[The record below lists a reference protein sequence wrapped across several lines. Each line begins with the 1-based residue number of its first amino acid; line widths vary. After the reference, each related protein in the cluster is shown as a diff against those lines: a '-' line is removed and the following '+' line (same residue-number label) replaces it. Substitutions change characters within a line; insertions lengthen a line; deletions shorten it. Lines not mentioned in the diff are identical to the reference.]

1 MLKSGFARLDIT
13 PPLGTCLAGYFH
25 ARPADDILD
34 PLYVSAVAFD
44 DGERKA
50 VILSIDN
57 LGINQ
62 DILFEIRGSIAE
74 ACGTVREA
82 VYITCTHTHLAP
94 GMNQGH
100 NSSDNQPEYA
110 GFLSKKAVDAARLA
124 LADLAP
130 STLSY
135 TRGEAKDVSF
145 LRRYRMKDGSA
156 RTNPGFL
163 NPDVAGFIGEVDEM
177 SQLLVIKREG
187 KPEIGIVNFQVHP
200 DTIGGCSVSADYPKF
215 VRDTYEKLIDNSRCM
230 YINGAQGDSNHID
243 IRLDETKCRR
253 GYERTRYMGRKIAM
267 SVIANYELREEIK
280 GDEISFAN
288 KIVSV
293 KYNKGTPE
301 EVEWAKA
308 LMAEYEQYGDP
319 MKIPGIVERAAGGS
333 PVQLVAKAKRIY
345 DLSKLGDEKEL
356 LISALAIGD
365 VVFGGFPG
373 EPFTEMGRL
382 VKNNSK
388 FTLTIPSCC
397 TNGYEGYYPMMD
409 AYDEAGYEANSAR
422 YERGTA
428 EKLANELSDLINT
441 LK

>member
-1 MLKSGFARLDIT
+1 MLKAGFARLDIT
-13 PPLGTCLAGYFH
+13 PPLGTCLAGYFYK
-25 ARPADDILD
+25 RPADDILD
-34 PLYVSAVAFD
+34 PLYVSAIAFD
-44 DGERKA
+44 DGEKKA

-62 DILFEIRGSIAE
+62 DILFEIRDSIAE

-100 NSSDNQPEYA
+100 HSSDNQPEYA
-110 GFLSKKAVDAARLA
+110 SFLGKKAVDAARLA
-124 LADLAP
+124 MRDLAP
-130 STLSY
+130 ATLSY

-145 LRRYRMKDGSA
+145 LRRYRMKDGA
-156 RTNPGFL
+156 AATNPGYL
-163 NPDVAGFIGEVDEM
+163 NPDVVGFIGEVDEQ

-200 DTIGGCSVSADYPKF
+200 DTIGGCGVSADYPKF
-215 VRDTYEKLIDNSRCM
+215 VRDTYEKLIENSRCM
-230 YINGAQGDSNHID
+230 YINGAQGDSNHVD
-243 IRLDETKCRR
+243 IRLDETKCRK
-253 GYERTRYMGRKIAM
+253 GYDRTRYMGRKIAM

-280 GDEISFAN
+280 GEKIAFAN
-288 KIVSV
+288 KGISV
-293 KYNKGTPE
+293 KHNKGTPE
-301 EVEWAKA
+301 EVEWAKELA
-308 LMAEYEQYGDP
+308 AKYKKYGDP
-319 MKIPGIVERAAGGS
+319 RLIPGIVGN
-333 PVQLVAKAKRIY
+333 PNQLVAKANRIATL
-345 DLSKLGDEKEL
+345 DELGDEKEL

-365 VVFGGFPG
+365 AVFGGFPG
-373 EPFTEMGRL
+373 EPFTEMGRI
-382 VKNNSK
+382 VKNKSK

-428 EKLANELSDLINT
+428 EKLANELSGLINT

>member
-1 MLKSGFARLDIT
+1 MLKTGFARLDIT
-13 PPLGTCLAGYFH
+13 PPLGTCLAGYFYE
-25 ARPADDILD
+25 RPAAGIID
-34 PLYVSAVAFD
+34 PLYVIAVAFD
-44 DGERKA
+44 NGEKRA
-50 VILSIDN
+50 VLLTIDN

-62 DILFEIRGSIAE
+62 DILGEIRASVAE
-74 ACGTVREA
+74 ACGTEKEA
-82 VYITCTHTHLAP
+82 VYIACTHTHLAP

-100 NSSDNQPEYA
+100 HQSDKQPEYA
-110 GFLSKKAVDAARLA
+110 SFLAKKSVDAARLA
-124 LADLAP
+124 FCDLAP

-156 RTNPGFL
+156 ATNPGFL
-163 NPDVAGFIGEVDEM
+163 NPDVVGFIGEVDEQ

-215 VRDTYEKLIDNSRCM
+215 VRDTYEKLIDNSLCM

-267 SVIANYELREEIK
+267 SVVANYELREEIK
-280 GDEISFAN
+280 GDKISFAN
-288 KIVSV
+288 KIITV
-293 KYNKGTPE
+293 KYNKGTAE
-301 EVEWAKA
+301 EVEWAKG
-308 LMAEYEQYGDP
+308 LMAEYEKYGDP
-319 MKIPGIVERAAGGS
+319 RLIPGIVGN
-333 PVQLVAKAKRIY
+333 PVQLVAKARRIA
-345 DLSKLGDEKEL
+345 DLLELGEEKEL

-365 VVFGGFPG
+365 AVFGGFPG
-373 EPFTEMGRL
+373 EPFTEMGRT
-382 VKNNSK
+382 VKNGSK
-388 FTLTIPSCC
+388 FALTIPSCC
-397 TNGYEGYYPMMD
+397 TNGYEGYYPMKD

-428 EKLANELSDLINT
+428 EKLADEMVSLINT